1 MDVLN
6 GDLRFEVTL
15 SCVRARRSGGA
26 CFSRGAKRKLRLRQ
40 QSPVIKPGRYESCVV
55 DEQTVMCALKLRF
68 MSEGEQAVTQRSEE
82 KKGEEAR
89 TAGNGRDEKEGKGR
103 ERKTKAARE
112 GSRSFVPVCQRP
124 ALPYPCRCRFRCG
137 CRAACPGG
145 PHPSPACPPRST
157 TQSAWLLQPTP
168 STPNDGAPVLYPP
181 RPTGYVSLRITG
193 MLPVMS
199 FRGWRVWSTY

>member
-89 TAGNGRDEKEGKGR
+89 TAGNGRDEKEGRGR
-103 ERKTKAARE
+103 EGEKDKGSEGRKHELRT
-112 GSRSFVPVCQRP
+112 GVSTPCP
-124 ALPYPCRCRFRCG
+124 ALPVPVQVQVQV
-137 CRAACPGG
+137 PGG
-145 PHPSPACPPRST
+145 LPRWPSPVARMPPPLHDPVRVAST
-157 TQSAWLLQPTP
+157 TYTLHP
-168 STPNDGAPVLYPP
+168 
-181 RPTGYVSLRITG
+181 
-193 MLPVMS
+193 
-199 FRGWRVWSTY
+199 